1 MAKKNIK
8 NEEKI
13 AEEFIK
19 SYLQTDVD
27 SNTSTETATQ
37 ATNEFKDTKWHDL
50 PLQTLPLGKLYHPG
64 FRFEFRAA
72 ELAEIQ
78 HYSTID
84 NNDVLDIRNK
94 LNDILKACLK
104 VTLPNNKPGS
114 YLDLKLGDRIYVIYT
129 IREIT
134 FQKGKILSVPVQ
146 CPNEKCNNKF
156 DIELVRP
163 HIEIYDQTE
172 EIWNF
177 YVPQYQGFVFNTTIS
192 EEPILINL
200 PTIGIQE
207 SFRKWMQDK
216 EYKNEE
222 IDESF
227 VKIAPYL
234 INKNDLT
241 IEEIDEFKE
250 RMQNL
255 TIEEFEFINDVVD
268 RFKNKDFKVGIKGLT
283 KKCPKC
289 GLEVHTDAVFPE
301 RASDIFIVP
310 NAFELY
316 LKK

>member
-1 MAKKNIK
+1 MAKKNIID
-8 NEEKI
+8 EKV

-19 SYLQTDVD
+19 SYLQPEQEEV
-27 SNTSTETATQ
+27 NQAETK
-37 ATNEFKDTKWHDL
+37 EFKDTKWHDL
-50 PLQTLPLGKLYHPG
+50 PLISLPLGKLYHPG
-64 FRFEFRAA
+64 YRFEFRAA

-84 NNDVLDIRNK
+84 NNNILDIRNK

-114 YLDLKLGDRIYVIYT
+114 FRDLKLGDRLYVIYT

-134 FQKGKILSVPVQ
+134 FQKGKVLSMPVT
-146 CPNEKCNNKF
+146 CTNEKCKHEF
-156 DIELVRP
+156 DIELIRMN
-163 HIEIYDQTE
+163 IEIYDNNE

-177 YVPQYQGFVFNTTIS
+177 YRPEYQAFVFETTIS
-192 EEPILINL
+192 DDPVIISL

-207 SFRKWMQDK
+207 SFNDWILDK

-241 IEEIDEFKE
+241 TEEIDEFKE
-250 RMQNL
+250 RMTNL

-268 RFKNKDFKVGIKGLT
+268 RFKNKDFKIGIKGLV

-289 GLEVHTDAVFPE
+289 GQEVRTSAVFPE
-301 RASDIFIVP
+301 RASDIFIIP
-310 NAFELY
+310 NAFEQY